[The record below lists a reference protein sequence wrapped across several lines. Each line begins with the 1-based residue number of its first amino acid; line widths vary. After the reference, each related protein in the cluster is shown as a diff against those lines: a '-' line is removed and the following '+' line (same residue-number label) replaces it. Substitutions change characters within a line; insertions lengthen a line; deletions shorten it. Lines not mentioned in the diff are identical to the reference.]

1 MVPFL
6 RAVRGEKEE
15 SRSDQAE
22 RSEGATNWGQGSP
35 EFGSFPYQC
44 CLKRWKML
52 TKIGTHGLHTMPHG
66 LYMFFWGFGRQEAS
80 YFARKVEKCAF
91 WQFSG
96 EFDSTKETKRGPK
109 ASRGG

>member
-6 RAVRGEKEE
+6 RAVRVEKGE
-15 SRSDQAE
+15 SRSDPAE

-35 EFGSFPYQC
+35 EFGSFPYRC

-52 TKIGTHGLHTMPHG
+52 TKIGTHGLHAMPHG
-66 LYMFFWGFGRQEAS
+66 LNTLFLGFGHQEAS
-80 YFARKVEKCAF
+80 YLARKVKKCAF
-91 WQFSG
+91 WPFLG
-96 EFDSTKETKRGPK
+96 EFDSTKGTKRGPK